1 MRKGWFISLVILL
14 AACTIPQRKQ
24 IWIVGSSTLYPFIA
38 TAAEQFGRSTDFPTP
53 IVEATGTGGGIKLF
67 CEGEGEKHP
76 DMVNASRPIKEK
88 EIALCKTHGVTEFT
102 EFGVGFDG
110 IVLANLRTAERY
122 HLTREQ
128 LFKALAKQLPDQ
140 KGNLELNHYKYWHE
154 IDASLPHIPIEVYG
168 PPPTSGTRDAFAELV
183 MESQCKD
190 QPAFIKAYPNED
202 IRKEQCKL
210 LREDGPF
217 IDAGENDNI
226 IVQKL
231 KHNDEALG
239 IFGYSFLEQNADV
252 LQGSIIESQEPTFQ
266 NIAENK
272 YPISRS
278 LFIYIKNKRVHKIL
292 GLKEFLTEVLSDN
305 ATGRE
310 VYLSYKGL
318 IPLPQSS
325 HDFNKEQLNNLIKL

>member
-1 MRKGWFISLVILL
+1 MRKGWLICLVILL
-14 AACTIPQRKQ
+14 AACSLPPRKQ

-38 TAAEQFGRSTDFPTP
+38 TAAEQFGRSTDFLTP

-67 CEGEGEKHP
+67 CEGHGNKHP
-76 DMVNASRPIKEK
+76 DIANASRPIKDK
-88 EIALCKTHGVTEFT
+88 EIALCKSHGVNEITEFSI
-102 EFGVGFDG
+102 GFDG
-110 IVLANLRTAERY
+110 IVLANLKSARRY

-128 LFKALAKQLPDQ
+128 LFKALAKQIADK
-140 KGNLELNHYKYWHE
+140 KGNLQLNTYKYWQE
-154 IDASLPHIPIEVYG
+154 IDVSLPNIPIEIYG
-168 PPPTSGTRDAFAELV
+168 PPPTSGTRDAFVELV
-183 MESQCKD
+183 MEPQCKD

-231 KHNDEALG
+231 KHNNDALG

-266 NIAENK
+266 NIAAGQ

-278 LFIYIKNKRVHKIL
+278 LFLYIKNDRLNEIA
-292 GLKEFLTEVLSDN
+292 GLKEFLAEVLSDN
-305 ATGRE
+305 ATGAE
-310 VYLSYKGL
+310 GYLSYKGL
-318 IPLPQSS
+318 IPLPKPS
-325 HDFNKEQLNNLIKL
+325 HEYNKVQLNNLLKL